1 MRKGEIDIITLG
13 CSKNLVDAERL
24 MRQLELAGYRCVH
37 DSSMPKGEIAI
48 INTCGFIGDA
58 KEESIEMILQFAERK
73 NKGKLRKLYVMGCL
87 SQRYREE
94 LPTEIPE
101 VDKWFGKFDY
111 MGIVDECT
119 NERLKELPT
128 DYSLEFKGKDY
139 ERTLTTP
146 KHYAYLKI
154 AEGCNRY
161 CSYCAIPLITG
172 RFTSRKMENILD
184 EVRWLVNEGVK
195 EFNVIAQDLSSY
207 GLDLY
212 GEHRLAQLI
221 DEMAQIEGVEW
232 IRLHYAYPTDFP
244 YDILPVMA
252 KHSNVCKYMDI
263 ALQHCSSN
271 VLEKMRRH
279 ITCEEQNALIER
291 IRKEVPGIC
300 IRTTLLVGH
309 PGETQE
315 DFDELC
321 EWVKKMRRHITC
333 EEQNALIERIRK
345 EVPGICIRTT
355 LLVGH
360 PGETQEDF
368 DELCEWVKKM
378 RFDRMGAFA
387 YSEEEGTFA
396 ARHYT
401 DDIPQTEKERRVDI
415 LMTLQ
420 QSISSEILSQMVGT
434 KQRIVIDR
442 EEEEYYIGR
451 TQYDS
456 PEVDCEVL
464 IEKSKMENRTSGTN
478 ELKIGEFYT
487 VNIIKSEDFDLYA
500 KL

>member
-1 MRKGEIDIITLG
+1 MIDRCAVDMRKGEIDIITLG

-37 DSSMPKGEIAI
+37 DSATPRGEIAI

-58 KEESIEMILQFAERK
+58 KEESIEVILQFAARK
-73 NKGKLRKLYVMGCL
+73 TKGKLRKLYVMGCL
-87 SQRYREE
+87 SQRYRDE

-111 MGIVDECT
+111 LGIVE
-119 NERLKELPT
+119 ELKPT
-128 DYSLEFKGKDY
+128 PSPSLKGREFGEEF
-139 ERTLTTP
+139 ERTLMTP

-172 RFTSRKMENILD
+172 KFTSRPMEEILE
-184 EVRWLVNEGVK
+184 EVRWLVGEGVK

-212 GEHRLAQLI
+212 GGHRLAELV

-232 IRLHYAYPTDFP
+232 IRLHYTYPTDFP
-244 YDILPVMA
+244 YDLLPVMA
-252 KHSNVCKYMDI
+252 KHKNVCKYMDI
-263 ALQHCSSN
+263 ALQHCSDN
-271 VLEKMRRH
+271 MLKKMHRH
-279 ITCEEQNALIER
+279 ITREEQDAVIRR
-291 IRKEVPGIC
+291 IRAEVPGIC

-309 PGETQE
+309 PGETEE
-315 DFDELC
+315 DFNELC
-321 EWVKKMRRHITC
+321 EWVKEMKF
-333 EEQNALIERIRK
+333 ER
-345 EVPGICIRTT
+345 
-355 LLVGH
+355 L
-360 PGETQEDF
+360 
-368 DELCEWVKKM
+368 
-378 RFDRMGAFA
+378 GAFA

-396 ARHYT
+396 AKHYT
-401 DDIPQTEKERRVDI
+401 DDIPREEKERRVDTI
-415 LMTLQ
+415 MAIQ
-420 QSISSEILSQMVGT
+420 QSISSELLSQMVGT
-434 KQRIVIDR
+434 EQRVVIDR

-464 IEKSKMENRTSGTN
+464 IEKEGDEAMRK
-478 ELKIGEFYT
+478 LQIGEFYT

-500 KL
+500 TL